1 MENESTIIDYKMEYN
16 NNSSKEILSNLLKK
30 MLDHKITKLEK
41 RHKEETNA
49 LRTMSKISQ
58 NIIISLQNYTKEVKK
73 EIYKIRH
80 KYDENNQ
87 KKNENKSS
95 EKNDILN
102 SDINIESFIESK
114 ENILEKSN
122 INNISNID
130 KIKRGSK
137 SIDAKKAKELFLSPE
152 TSQKKMIKIK
162 REKTDVFSRL
172 ASKSKGNFKK
182 NKLNTIE
189 QFNHNNS
196 KSKSKKNISKK
207 KINNIQKKKNN
218 IDLNIKEDTPSRT
231 EKKTE
236 KNLLKLAST
245 PKVKQKQI
253 KRFSQINLEMT
264 KTVESTQ
271 TLREKNSKTLVNSS
285 KIKKMHSKSK
295 IQSKKIK
302 KEEKKENQENI
313 NDISVENKIKEI
325 KIENVILSDKD
336 LKNENFEEEK
346 KKSINDKILLDEEIL
361 NNVNKDELLIS
372 TIKTEKINETENNN
386 IDNNNMDNNNMDN
399 NNNNLIKD
407 FSLKESNSTNIDINN
422 NLIKGQSSEINN
434 SLNSFNKSNNDIN
447 NIKLINSNNE
457 KKEEKKKEKYKSNIC
472 DLDNIVLPKR
482 ITNFLDN
489 DKEIN
494 FSLINN
500 SQNEFDNND
509 QEFNKTID
517 LNISGLSE
525 HLSLEEK
532 FEGHLD
538 EITRFLDIND
548 LCKLMLVNKECYKT
562 IMNILIS
569 KTEITIDILEEEIS
583 KIKESNKDI
592 NYDELKINPFK
603 FNENSSRAV
612 FLLNNNTDFNLVNIN
627 NKMSREIFII
637 FGIFFIAI
645 GKKKEYINL
654 ITDEQKMNYTN
665 NYFKKDI
672 SLGTIIEKEIKGKIF
687 DDKIIASLYKYSYRY
702 LNIISPNRFQ
712 KINKDFAI
720 FVFVIKN
727 ILEHIGA
734 LEEKNEPQ
742 KEYILYN
749 ARLKNNK
756 EILEILNGYFDKIE

>member
-30 MLDHKITKLEK
+30 MLEHKITKLEK

-58 NIIISLQNYTKEVKK
+58 NIIITLQNYTKEVKK

-80 KYDENNQ
+80 KYDENSQ
-87 KKNENKSS
+87 KKNEIKSS

-122 INNISNID
+122 INNISNIE

-162 REKTDVFSRL
+162 KEKTDVFSRL
-172 ASKSKGNFKK
+172 ASKSIGNFKK
-182 NKLNTIE
+182 NKMNIIE
-189 QFNHNNS
+189 QLNNNNS

-207 KINNIQKKKNN
+207 KINNIQNKKNDIN
-218 IDLNIKEDTPSRT
+218 LNIKEDTPSRP
-231 EKKTE
+231 EKKTD
-236 KNLLKLAST
+236 KSLLKLTST
-245 PKVKQKQI
+245 PKAKQKQL
-253 KRFSQINLEMT
+253 KRFSQISLEMT
-264 KTVESTQ
+264 KTAESTQ
-271 TLREKNSKTLVNSS
+271 TLREKNSKTLNSS
-285 KIKKMHSKSK
+285 KIKKMNSKSK
-295 IQSKKIK
+295 IISKKTK

-313 NDISVENKIKEI
+313 NDISVDNKIKEI

-336 LKNENFEEEK
+336 LKNENFQEEK

-372 TIKTEKINETENNN
+372 TIKIENINETENNN
-386 IDNNNMDNNNMDN
+386 IDNNN
-399 NNNNLIKD
+399 LIKD
-407 FSLKESNSTNIDINN
+407 FSLKESINTNIDINN
-422 NLIKGQSSEINN
+422 NNDNNNLIKRQSSEINN

-538 EITRFLDIND
+538 EITRFLDTND

-592 NYDELKINPFK
+592 NFDELKINPFK

-612 FLLNNNTDFNLVNIN
+612 FLLNNNSDFNLININ

-637 FGIFFIAI
+637 FGIFFIAV

-654 ITDEQKMNYTN
+654 ITDEEKMNYTN
-665 NYFKKDI
+665 NYFKKEN
-672 SLGTIIEKEIKGKIF
+672 SLGKIIEKEIKGKIF

>member
-30 MLDHKITKLEK
+30 MLEHKITKLEK

-58 NIIISLQNYTKEVKK
+58 NIIITLQNYTKEVKK

-80 KYDENNQ
+80 KYDENSQ
-87 KKNENKSS
+87 KKNEIKSS

-102 SDINIESFIESK
+102 TDINIESFIEPK

-122 INNISNID
+122 INNISNIE

-162 REKTDVFSRL
+162 KEKSDVFSRL
-172 ASKSKGNFKK
+172 ASKSIGNFKK
-182 NKLNTIE
+182 NKMNIIE
-189 QFNHNNS
+189 QLNNNNS

-207 KINNIQKKKNN
+207 KINNIQNKKNDIN
-218 IDLNIKEDTPSRT
+218 LNIKEDTPSRP
-231 EKKTE
+231 EKKTD
-236 KNLLKLAST
+236 KSLLKLTST
-245 PKVKQKQI
+245 PKAKQKQL
-253 KRFSQINLEMT
+253 KRFSQISLEMT
-264 KTVESTQ
+264 KTAESTQ
-271 TLREKNSKTLVNSS
+271 TLREKNSKTLNSS
-285 KIKKMHSKSK
+285 KIKKMNSKSK
-295 IQSKKIK
+295 IISKKTK

-313 NDISVENKIKEI
+313 NDISVDNKIKEI

-336 LKNENFEEEK
+336 LKNENFQEEK

-372 TIKTEKINETENNN
+372 TIKIENINETENNN
-386 IDNNNMDNNNMDN
+386 IDNNN
-399 NNNNLIKD
+399 LIKD
-407 FSLKESNSTNIDINN
+407 FSLKESINTNIDINN
-422 NLIKGQSSEINN
+422 NNDNNNLIKRQSSEINN

-538 EITRFLDIND
+538 EITRFLDTND

-592 NYDELKINPFK
+592 NFDELKINPFK

-612 FLLNNNTDFNLVNIN
+612 FLLNNNSDFNLININ

-637 FGIFFIAI
+637 FGIFFIAV

-654 ITDEQKMNYTN
+654 ITDEEKMNYTN
-665 NYFKKDI
+665 NYFKKEN
-672 SLGTIIEKEIKGKIF
+672 SLGKIIEKEIKGKIF

>member
-30 MLDHKITKLEK
+30 MLEHKITKLEK

-58 NIIISLQNYTKEVKK
+58 NIIITLQNYTKEVKK

-80 KYDENNQ
+80 KYDENSQ
-87 KKNENKSS
+87 KKNEIKSS

-122 INNISNID
+122 INNISNIE

-162 REKTDVFSRL
+162 KEKTDVFSRL
-172 ASKSKGNFKK
+172 ASKSIGNFKK
-182 NKLNTIE
+182 NKMNIIE
-189 QFNHNNS
+189 QLNNNNS

-207 KINNIQKKKNN
+207 KINNIQNKKNDIN
-218 IDLNIKEDTPSRT
+218 LNIKEDTPSRP
-231 EKKTE
+231 EKKTD
-236 KNLLKLAST
+236 KSLLKLTST
-245 PKVKQKQI
+245 PKAKQKQL
-253 KRFSQINLEMT
+253 KRFSQISLEMT
-264 KTVESTQ
+264 KTAESTQ
-271 TLREKNSKTLVNSS
+271 TLREKNSKNLNSS
-285 KIKKMHSKSK
+285 KIKKMNSKSK
-295 IQSKKIK
+295 IISKKTK

-313 NDISVENKIKEI
+313 NDISVDNKIKEI

-336 LKNENFEEEK
+336 LKNENYQEEK

-372 TIKTEKINETENNN
+372 TIKIENINETENNN
-386 IDNNNMDNNNMDN
+386 IDNNN
-399 NNNNLIKD
+399 LIKD
-407 FSLKESNSTNIDINN
+407 FSLKESINTNIDINN
-422 NLIKGQSSEINN
+422 NNDNNNLIKRQSSEINN

-538 EITRFLDIND
+538 EITRFLDTND

-592 NYDELKINPFK
+592 NFDELKINPFK

-612 FLLNNNTDFNLVNIN
+612 FLLNNNSDFNLININ

-637 FGIFFIAI
+637 FGIFFIAV

-654 ITDEQKMNYTN
+654 ISDEEKMNYTN
-665 NYFKKDI
+665 NYFKKEN
-672 SLGTIIEKEIKGKIF
+672 SLGKIIEKEIKGKIF

>member
-1 MENESTIIDYKMEYN
+1 MENESRIIDYKMEYN

-30 MLDHKITKLEK
+30 MLEHKITKLEK

-58 NIIISLQNYTKEVKK
+58 NIIITLQNYTKEVKK

-80 KYDENNQ
+80 KYDENSQ
-87 KKNENKSS
+87 KKNEIKSS

-122 INNISNID
+122 INNISNIE

-162 REKTDVFSRL
+162 KEKTDVFSRL
-172 ASKSKGNFKK
+172 ASKSIGNFKK
-182 NKLNTIE
+182 NKMNIIE
-189 QFNHNNS
+189 QLNNNNS

-207 KINNIQKKKNN
+207 KINNIQNKKNDIN
-218 IDLNIKEDTPSRT
+218 LNIKEDTPSRP
-231 EKKTE
+231 EKKTD
-236 KNLLKLAST
+236 KRLLKLTST
-245 PKVKQKQI
+245 PKAKQKQL
-253 KRFSQINLEMT
+253 KRFSQISLEMT
-264 KTVESTQ
+264 KTAESTQ
-271 TLREKNSKTLVNSS
+271 TLREKNSKTLNSS
-285 KIKKMHSKSK
+285 KIKKMNSKSK
-295 IQSKKIK
+295 IISKKTK

-313 NDISVENKIKEI
+313 NDISVDNKIKEI

-336 LKNENFEEEK
+336 LKNENFQEEK

-372 TIKTEKINETENNN
+372 TIKIENINETENNN
-386 IDNNNMDNNNMDN
+386 IDNNN
-399 NNNNLIKD
+399 LIKD
-407 FSLKESNSTNIDINN
+407 FSLKESINTNIDINN
-422 NLIKGQSSEINN
+422 NNDNNNLIKRQSSEINN

-538 EITRFLDIND
+538 EITRFLDTND

-592 NYDELKINPFK
+592 NFDELKINPFK

-612 FLLNNNTDFNLVNIN
+612 FLLNNNSDFNLININ

-637 FGIFFIAI
+637 FGIFFIAV

-654 ITDEQKMNYTN
+654 ITDEEKMNYTN
-665 NYFKKDI
+665 NYFKKEN
-672 SLGTIIEKEIKGKIF
+672 SLGKIIEKEIKGKIF

>member
-58 NIIISLQNYTKEVKK
+58 NIIITLQNYTKEVKK

-80 KYDENNQ
+80 KYDENSQ
-87 KKNENKSS
+87 KKNEIKSS

-122 INNISNID
+122 INNISNIE

-162 REKTDVFSRL
+162 KEKTDVFSRL
-172 ASKSKGNFKK
+172 ASKSIGNFKK
-182 NKLNTIE
+182 NKMNIIE
-189 QFNHNNS
+189 QLNNNNS

-207 KINNIQKKKNN
+207 KINNIQNKKNDIN
-218 IDLNIKEDTPSRT
+218 LNIKEDTPSRP
-231 EKKTE
+231 EKKTD
-236 KNLLKLAST
+236 KSLLKLTST
-245 PKVKQKQI
+245 PKAKQKQL
-253 KRFSQINLEMT
+253 KRFSQISLEMT
-264 KTVESTQ
+264 KTAESTQ
-271 TLREKNSKTLVNSS
+271 TLREKNSKTLNSS
-285 KIKKMHSKSK
+285 KIKKMNSKSK
-295 IQSKKIK
+295 IISKKTK

-313 NDISVENKIKEI
+313 NDISVDNKIKEI

-336 LKNENFEEEK
+336 LKNENFQEEK

-372 TIKTEKINETENNN
+372 TIKIENINETENNN
-386 IDNNNMDNNNMDN
+386 IDNNN
-399 NNNNLIKD
+399 LIKD
-407 FSLKESNSTNIDINN
+407 FSLKESINTNIDINN
-422 NLIKGQSSEINN
+422 NNDNNNLIKRQSSEINN

-538 EITRFLDIND
+538 EITRFLDTND

-592 NYDELKINPFK
+592 NFDELKINPFK

-612 FLLNNNTDFNLVNIN
+612 FLLNNNSDFNLININ

-637 FGIFFIAI
+637 FGIFFIAV

-654 ITDEQKMNYTN
+654 ISDEEKMNYTN
-665 NYFKKDI
+665 NYFKKEN
-672 SLGTIIEKEIKGKIF
+672 SLGKIIEKEIKGKIF

-756 EILEILNGYFDKIE
+756 EILEILNGYFDKIG

>member
-58 NIIISLQNYTKEVKK
+58 NIIITLQNYTKEVKK

-80 KYDENNQ
+80 KYDENSQ
-87 KKNENKSS
+87 KKNEIKSS

-122 INNISNID
+122 INNISNIE

-162 REKTDVFSRL
+162 KEKTDVFSRL
-172 ASKSKGNFKK
+172 ASKSIGNFKK
-182 NKLNTIE
+182 NKMNIIE
-189 QFNHNNS
+189 QLNNNNS
-196 KSKSKKNISKK
+196 KSKNKKNISKK
-207 KINNIQKKKNN
+207 KINNIQNKKNDIN
-218 IDLNIKEDTPSRT
+218 LNIKEDTPSRP
-231 EKKTE
+231 EKKTD
-236 KNLLKLAST
+236 KSLLKLTST
-245 PKVKQKQI
+245 PKAKQKQL
-253 KRFSQINLEMT
+253 KRFSQISLEMT
-264 KTVESTQ
+264 KTAESTQ
-271 TLREKNSKTLVNSS
+271 TLREKNSKTLNSS
-285 KIKKMHSKSK
+285 KIKKMNSKSK
-295 IQSKKIK
+295 IISKKTK

-313 NDISVENKIKEI
+313 NDISVDNKIKEI

-336 LKNENFEEEK
+336 LKNENFQEEK

-372 TIKTEKINETENNN
+372 TIKIENINETENNN
-386 IDNNNMDNNNMDN
+386 IDNNN
-399 NNNNLIKD
+399 LIKD
-407 FSLKESNSTNIDINN
+407 FSLKESINTNIDINN
-422 NLIKGQSSEINN
+422 NNDNNNLIKRQSSEINN

-538 EITRFLDIND
+538 EITRFLDTND

-592 NYDELKINPFK
+592 NFDELKINPFK

-612 FLLNNNTDFNLVNIN
+612 FLLNNNSDFNLININ

-637 FGIFFIAI
+637 FGIFFIAV

-654 ITDEQKMNYTN
+654 ISDEEKMNYTN
-665 NYFKKDI
+665 NYFKKEN
-672 SLGTIIEKEIKGKIF
+672 SLGKIIEKEIKGKIF

>member
-30 MLDHKITKLEK
+30 MLEHKITKLEK

-58 NIIISLQNYTKEVKK
+58 NIIITLQNYTKEVKK

-80 KYDENNQ
+80 KYDENSQ
-87 KKNENKSS
+87 KKNEIKSS

-122 INNISNID
+122 INNISNIE

-162 REKTDVFSRL
+162 KEKTDVFSRL
-172 ASKSKGNFKK
+172 ASKSIGNFKK
-182 NKLNTIE
+182 NKMNIIE
-189 QFNHNNS
+189 QLNNNNS

-207 KINNIQKKKNN
+207 KINNIQNKKNDIN
-218 IDLNIKEDTPSRT
+218 LNIKEDTPSRP
-231 EKKTE
+231 EKKTD
-236 KNLLKLAST
+236 KSLLKLTST
-245 PKVKQKQI
+245 PKAKQKQL
-253 KRFSQINLEMT
+253 KRFSQISLEMT
-264 KTVESTQ
+264 KTAESTQ
-271 TLREKNSKTLVNSS
+271 TLREKNSKTLNSS
-285 KIKKMHSKSK
+285 KIKKMNSKSK
-295 IQSKKIK
+295 IISKKTK

-313 NDISVENKIKEI
+313 NDISVDNKIKEI

-336 LKNENFEEEK
+336 LKNENFQEEK

-372 TIKTEKINETENNN
+372 TIKIENINETENNN
-386 IDNNNMDNNNMDN
+386 IDNNN
-399 NNNNLIKD
+399 LIKD
-407 FSLKESNSTNIDINN
+407 FSLKESINTNIDINN
-422 NLIKGQSSEINN
+422 NNDNNNLIKRQSSEINN

-472 DLDNIVLPKR
+472 DLDNLVLPKR

-538 EITRFLDIND
+538 EITRFLDTND

-592 NYDELKINPFK
+592 NFDELKINPFK

-612 FLLNNNTDFNLVNIN
+612 FLLNNNSDFNLININ

-637 FGIFFIAI
+637 FGIFFIAV
-645 GKKKEYINL
+645 GKKKEY
-654 ITDEQKMNYTN
+654 
-665 NYFKKDI
+665 
-672 SLGTIIEKEIKGKIF
+672 
-687 DDKIIASLYKYSYRY
+687 
-702 LNIISPNRFQ
+702 LNI
-712 KINKDFAI
+712 
-720 FVFVIKN
+720 
-727 ILEHIGA
+727 L
-734 LEEKNEPQ
+734 
-742 KEYILYN
+742 
-749 ARLKNNK
+749 
-756 EILEILNGYFDKIE
+756 

>member
-30 MLDHKITKLEK
+30 MLEHKITKLEK

-58 NIIISLQNYTKEVKK
+58 NIIITLQNYTKEVKK

-80 KYDENNQ
+80 KYDENSQ
-87 KKNENKSS
+87 KKNEIKSS

-122 INNISNID
+122 INNISNIE

-162 REKTDVFSRL
+162 KEKTDVFSRL
-172 ASKSKGNFKK
+172 ASKSIGNFKK
-182 NKLNTIE
+182 NKMNIIE
-189 QFNHNNS
+189 QLNNNNS

-207 KINNIQKKKNN
+207 KINNIQNKKNDIN
-218 IDLNIKEDTPSRT
+218 LNIKEDTPSRP
-231 EKKTE
+231 EKKTD
-236 KNLLKLAST
+236 KSLLKLTST
-245 PKVKQKQI
+245 PKAKQKQL
-253 KRFSQINLEMT
+253 KRFSQISLEMT
-264 KTVESTQ
+264 KTAESTQ
-271 TLREKNSKTLVNSS
+271 TLREKNSKTLNSS
-285 KIKKMHSKSK
+285 KIKKMNSKSK
-295 IQSKKIK
+295 IISKKTK

-313 NDISVENKIKEI
+313 NDISVDNKIKEI

-336 LKNENFEEEK
+336 LKNENFQEEK

-372 TIKTEKINETENNN
+372 TIKIENINETENNN
-386 IDNNNMDNNNMDN
+386 IDNNN
-399 NNNNLIKD
+399 LIKD
-407 FSLKESNSTNIDINN
+407 FSLKESINTNIDINN
-422 NLIKGQSSEINN
+422 NNDNNNLIKRQSSEINN

-538 EITRFLDIND
+538 EITRFLDTND

-592 NYDELKINPFK
+592 NFDEIKINPFK

-612 FLLNNNTDFNLVNIN
+612 FLLNNNSDFNLININ

-637 FGIFFIAI
+637 FGIFFIAV

-654 ITDEQKMNYTN
+654 ISDEEKMNYTN
-665 NYFKKDI
+665 NYFKKEN
-672 SLGTIIEKEIKGKIF
+672 SLGKIIEKEIKGKIF

>member
-58 NIIISLQNYTKEVKK
+58 NIIITLQNYTKEVKK

-80 KYDENNQ
+80 KYDENSQ
-87 KKNENKSS
+87 KKNEIKSS

-122 INNISNID
+122 INNISNIE

-162 REKTDVFSRL
+162 KEKTDVFSRL
-172 ASKSKGNFKK
+172 ASKSIGNFKK
-182 NKLNTIE
+182 NKMNIIE
-189 QFNHNNS
+189 QLNNNNS

-207 KINNIQKKKNN
+207 KINNIQNKKNDIN
-218 IDLNIKEDTPSRT
+218 LNIKEDTPSRQ
-231 EKKTE
+231 EKKTD
-236 KNLLKLAST
+236 KSLLKLTST
-245 PKVKQKQI
+245 PKAKQKQL
-253 KRFSQINLEMT
+253 KRFSQISLEMT
-264 KTVESTQ
+264 KTAESTQ
-271 TLREKNSKTLVNSS
+271 TLREKNSKTLNSS
-285 KIKKMHSKSK
+285 KIKKMNSKSK
-295 IQSKKIK
+295 IISKKTK

-313 NDISVENKIKEI
+313 NDISVDNKIKEI

-336 LKNENFEEEK
+336 LKNEYFQEEK

-372 TIKTEKINETENNN
+372 TIKIENINETENNN
-386 IDNNNMDNNNMDN
+386 IDNNN
-399 NNNNLIKD
+399 LIKD
-407 FSLKESNSTNIDINN
+407 FSLKESINTNIDIKNNNDNN
-422 NLIKGQSSEINN
+422 NLIKRQSSEINN

-538 EITRFLDIND
+538 EITRFLDTND

-592 NYDELKINPFK
+592 NFDELKINPFK

-612 FLLNNNTDFNLVNIN
+612 FLLNNNSDFNLININ

-637 FGIFFIAI
+637 FGIFFIAV

-654 ITDEQKMNYTN
+654 ITDEEKMNYTN
-665 NYFKKDI
+665 NYFKKEN
-672 SLGTIIEKEIKGKIF
+672 SLGKIIEKEIKGKIF